1 MDILELVK
9 GQLSNPAVLEQL
21 SGAIGGGK
29 QETSAGINAALPTIL
44 GALTKNS
51 KSPQGQ
57 SQIMSLLDR
66 DGDGD
71 IMDDIQGYIG
81 AGNDTHGG
89 SRIIQQLLGGKQG
102 KVEQAISENSG
113 LSQNSASS
121 LLTQIA
127 PMVMNVLSKQGK
139 QAGETPGLDI
149 QSVLGLL
156 GQSGKQQG
164 GGNMGFITKLL
175 DQDGDGDVTDDAM
188 NIGKK
193 LLGGF
198 FGRK

>member
-1 MDILELVK
+1 MDILDLLK
-9 GQLSNPAVLEQL
+9 GQLSNPAVLEKL

-29 QETSAGINAALPTIL
+29 DQTSAGISAALPTIL

-51 KSPQGQ
+51 QSSQGQ
-57 SQIMSLLDR
+57 SQIMSLLDK

-71 IMDDIQGYIG
+71 IMDDLQGYIG
-81 AGNDTHGG
+81 GGNDTNGG
-89 SRIIQQLLGGKQG
+89 SGILQQLLGGKQG

-113 LSQNSASS
+113 LSQGSTSS

-127 PMVMNVLSKQGK
+127 PMVMSVLSKQGK
-139 QAGETPGLDI
+139 QAGETSGLDI

-156 GQSGKQQG
+156 GNAGGGKG

-175 DQDGDGDVTDDAM
+175 DQDGDGDIKDDAM